1 MRREKSLARYVWRLL
16 MNPRPR
22 ARRRARRRHR
32 RIRRRIRRR
41 RRRAYRRH
49 RRRLRRG
56 DWWLFSLIGI
66 PNPFRIRQRDVV
78 IIEKETGKSIED
90 MTEEEL
96 LEELERRGIEVED
109 LDDEEQEALDSA
121 EPEEDEE
128 QDT

>member
-1 MRREKSLARYVWRLL
+1 
-16 MNPRPR
+16 MNPRPGQV
-22 ARRRARRRHR
+22 RRARRRHAR
-32 RIRRRIRRR
+32 RRRRVIRRAARR
-41 RRRAYRRH
+41 RRRAYRRY

-56 DWWLFSLIGI
+56 DWWLFSFIGI
-66 PNPFRIRQRDVV
+66 PNPFRVHHRDVI

-109 LDDEEQEALDSA
+109 LDDEEQEALEA
-121 EPEEDEE
+121 TEGEEDEG